1 MSVLSCLYLPELW
14 IWKIMKD
21 QYQRTIDYIR
31 ISVTDRC
38 NLRCRYCMPE
48 EGVDSLA
55 HTEIMTYEEI
65 LRFCT
70 IAVNLGIKKVKI
82 TGGEPLVRK
91 GVCNLIHEIR
101 KIPGIESVTVTT
113 NGILLAQYL
122 PELKAA
128 GISGINISLDTL
140 NKEKFYQITRR
151 DHFLEV
157 QEGIRQAAASGIP
170 VKLNCVPMKGF
181 NEEEL
186 PDIAGLAK
194 DQPMTV
200 RFIEMMPIGEGV
212 EFQGILQDDML
223 EILER
228 RFGKPMPVFESL
240 GNGPANYYQLPG
252 LKGKIGFISAVSH
265 QFCSSC
271 NRVRLTADG
280 IFKPCLNYE
289 GHLDIKCAMRKG
301 ISDEA
306 LEMLL
311 REGIYTKPRCHL
323 FGEKNDGVIH
333 EKRRMSEIGG

>member
-1 MSVLSCLYLPELW
+1 
-14 IWKIMKD
+14 MKD

-48 EGVDSLA
+48 HGVDSIS

-65 LRFCT
+65 LRFCR
-70 IAVNLGIKKVKI
+70 IAAGIGIAKVKI

-91 GVCNLIHEIR
+91 GVCDLIREIR
-101 KIPGIESVTVTT
+101 KIQGIESVTITT

-140 NKEKFYQITRR
+140 KQEKFYQITRR
-151 DHFLEV
+151 DNFLEV
-157 QEGIRQAAASGIP
+157 QDGIYCAAASGIP
-170 VKLNCVPMKGF
+170 VKINCVPMKGF
-181 NEEEL
+181 NEDEL
-186 PDIAGLAK
+186 TNVAELAK
-194 DQPMTV
+194 RQPVTV

-212 EFQGILQDDML
+212 EFQGILQDD
-223 EILER
+223 ILAEFQKK
-228 RFGKPMPVFESL
+228 FGSPAPVCEVI
-240 GNGPANYYQLPG
+240 GNGPADYYQFPG
-252 LKGKIGFISAVSH
+252 FQGKVGFISAVSH
-265 QFCSSC
+265 QFCGKC

-280 IFKPCLNYE
+280 VFKPCLNYE
-289 GHLDIKCAMRKG
+289 GHLDIKGAMRG
-301 ISDEA
+301 GMTDEQ

-311 REGIYTKPRCHL
+311 REGIYAKPRCHG
-323 FGEKNDGVIH
+323 FGENGMGTGQ